1 MIKFIDS
8 NKTAKHSAYIL
19 KVNPNKSAENP
30 IKAGPK
36 IIPAKD
42 ILEMW
47 EIIIGTGSS
56 ETLTTLL

>member
-1 MIKFIDS
+1 MMIKFIDS
-8 NKTAKHSAYIL
+8 NKTAKHNAYIL

-42 ILEMW
+42 ILEM
-47 EIIIGTGSS
+47 
-56 ETLTTLL
+56 